1 MTSNLYQPYVYD
13 PDKEYEF
20 IGIGQIVDPK
30 TYKLFCVPN
39 KGDTKGEDA
48 KGWGERYKVRLC
60 FRNSN
65 ETKDEDLIDATRHMS
80 FPSGH
85 AGLQIYVPL
94 APNTFVNI
102 HKNRLN
108 RQYIISSVI
117 GSSLCS
123 FSDNKDPKQGC
134 APRSG
139 FGAGIGGFT
148 VPDTNTDGGKVV
160 NENGAGADCTIS
172 AADKQQQDLNKYIF
186 APSACTPVDSNAI
199 NRDLINLKK
208 DIEGLRNKINGPN
221 STLSNAEKFLSEAQQ
236 KVSSYADK
244 ITGWI
249 KWLIDEIK
257 LRVERGVN
265 WTVNKAKAALYLNQR
280 VPLQEKKTTALDLIA
295 CLFNKILDNLSSL
308 IEQFLNQ
315 IIDRYVNMAVCAIE
329 KFLTELVGQ
338 ILGQIL
344 SAVNGI
350 LGAVLGTIA
359 GIKGLVDSVLNA
371 IVSLLDFLSCDV
383 KAQCPDVKEWNFLE
397 GGKPS
402 SVALDVNA
410 IFNSAKSIISSAKS
424 IVDPNNFKFNLDI
437 NSMIVGVGDACNVG
451 PILCGPPKISFWGGG
466 GQGATGNAIVSATGD
481 LLGIDII
488 SPGFGYTKAPFVSIE
503 DSCGRG
509 KGATAVAVIG
519 DVPYVPPVTGIG
531 TTSTGFIGG
540 SIPGTGK
547 DGCDFSISEGYNGPG
562 IYLDISDFPLDG
574 RPLPFIVTMGDLE
587 NDDTNYSITIPNLI
601 SLDTQNVTSGLAE
614 VDPLSR
620 LSLQNL
626 SVLFSKQIPGEYI
639 KSKSGQ
645 KIFGPIK
652 STGGTLY
659 IGNEKVEG
667 ISNSGTLSNKHIVI
681 ENGGDDWD
689 DYVYELRFAGKPSGY
704 YEFAKFVRLSDC
716 FPSSPTGI
724 GTTSLAPKFPK
735 SGDIVKGVKKVFI
748 KNNGNGYLPK
758 PDGSKGGN
766 ERTWATRCQSIIRRA
781 DGNWEYPYNPGEI
794 MNIKVG
800 DYVQLAGESSFISS
814 TERSVTA
821 PPCPPEDSPIKGPIT
836 PDKPYKVV
844 AELFDGEIT
853 NPGFGYTSGDTVV
866 ITPNNGAEFIPQFGY
881 NGQLTGITVVRTGIG
896 FTELPEIGIDSNTG
910 HNAVIKPV
918 FRILKGDGLITRLG
932 AVDTIINVVDCVGKP
947 G

>member
-1 MTSNLYQPYVYD
+1 MMYQPYVYD
-13 PDKEYEF
+13 PDKEYELV
-20 IGIGQIVDPK
+20 GIGQIVGPK
-30 TYKLFCVPN
+30 SYKDYSVKN
-39 KGDTKGEDA
+39 KGGIKGETA
-48 KGWGERYKVRLC
+48 KGWGEKYKVRLC
-60 FRNSN
+60 FRNSDT
-65 ETKDEDLIDATRHMS
+65 TKDEDLIDAERRLKL
-80 FPSGH
+80 PSGQG
-85 AGLQIYVPL
+85 GLQICMPL
-94 APNTFVNI
+94 SPNTFVVI
-102 HKNRLN
+102 KRNRLN
-108 RQYIISSVI
+108 KQYFIDEVI
-117 GSSLCS
+117 NSSLCS
-123 FSDNKDPKQGC
+123 FSDSKDPGKGC

-139 FGAGIGGFT
+139 FGAGIGGLT

-160 NENGAGADCTIS
+160 NENGVGADCVIS
-172 AADKQQQDLNKYIF
+172 AADKQQIELNKYTYL
-186 APSACTPVDSNAI
+186 PSACVPVDSNAI

-221 STLSNAEKFLSEAQQ
+221 STLSNAEKFLNEAQQ

-315 IIDRYVNMAVCAIE
+315 IIGRYVNMAVCAIE
-329 KFLTELVGQ
+329 KFLNELVGQ

-410 IFNSAKSIISSAKS
+410 IFNSAKSIISSATS

-466 GQGATGNAIVSATGD
+466 GQGATGNAIVSAAGD
-481 LLGIDII
+481 ILGIDII
-488 SPGFGYTKAPFVSIE
+488 SPGFGYTKAPFVNIE

-519 DVPYVPPVTGIG
+519 DVPYVPPSGDTDVGTVG
-531 TTSTGFIGG
+531 TT
-540 SIPGTGK
+540 GTGT
-547 DGCDFSISEGYNGPG
+547 
-562 IYLDISDFPLDG
+562 
-574 RPLPFIVTMGDLE
+574 V
-587 NDDTNYSITIPNLI
+587 
-601 SLDTQNVTSGLAE
+601 
-614 VDPLSR
+614 
-620 LSLQNL
+620 
-626 SVLFSKQIPGEYI
+626 
-639 KSKSGQ
+639 
-645 KIFGPIK
+645 
-652 STGGTLY
+652 
-659 IGNEKVEG
+659 
-667 ISNSGTLSNKHIVI
+667 
-681 ENGGDDWD
+681 
-689 DYVYELRFAGKPSGY
+689 
-704 YEFAKFVRLSDC
+704 
-716 FPSSPTGI
+716 
-724 GTTSLAPKFPK
+724 GTTGTGTTGTTPKP
-735 SGDIVKGVKKVFI
+735 GDIVKGITKIVMVD
-748 KNNGNGYLPK
+748 NGTEYLPR
-758 PDGSKGGN
+758 PDGSKGGD
-766 ERTWATRCQSIIRRA
+766 ERTWATRCQSTIRRA

-800 DYVQLAGESSFISS
+800 DYVQLAGESPFVSVN
-814 TERSVTA
+814 EESVTA
-821 PPCPPEDSPIKGPIT
+821 PQCPPEDIPIT
-836 PDKPYKVV
+836 GPTIPDGSYPVIIEIV
-844 AELFDGEIT
+844 DTEIT
-853 NPGFGYTSGDTVV
+853 NPGFGYTSGDTIV
-866 ITPNNGAEFIPQFGY
+866 INPSNGTQMTPQFGY
-881 NGQLTGITVVRTGIG
+881 NGQLTGITMIKTGIG
-896 FTELPEIGIDSNTG
+896 FTELPEIGIDSSTG

-918 FRILKGDGLITRLG
+918 FKVLKGDGLITRLG

>member
-1 MTSNLYQPYVYD
+1 MTQYLYQPYVFD
-13 PDKEYEF
+13 QDKEYEF

-39 KGDTKGEDA
+39 KGGNKGEDA

-60 FRNSN
+60 FRNSD
-65 ETKDEDLIDATRHMS
+65 ETNDEDLIDATRNMS

-123 FSDNKDPKQGC
+123 FSDSKDPGKGC
-134 APRSG
+134 APKSG

-172 AADKQQQDLNKYIF
+172 NSDKQLLELNKYVF
-186 APSACTPVDSNAI
+186 APSACNPIDSNAI

-221 STLSNAEKFLSEAQQ
+221 SALSNAEKFLNEAQQ

-249 KWLIDEIK
+249 KWLVNEIK
-257 LRVERGVN
+257 LRIEKGVN
-265 WTVNKAKAALYLNQR
+265 WAVNKTKTALYLNQR
-280 VPLQEKKTTALDLIA
+280 FQLQEKKTTALDLIA

-315 IIDRYVNMAVCAIE
+315 ILGRYVNMATCAIE

-338 ILGQIL
+338 IIGQIL
-344 SAVNGI
+344 AAVNGI

-371 IVSLLDFLSCDV
+371 IISLLDFLSCDV
-383 KAQCPDVKEWNFLE
+383 KAECPDVKEWNFLE
-397 GGKPS
+397 GGKS
-402 SVALDVNA
+402 SRVSLDINS

-437 NSMIVGVGDACNVG
+437 NSMIVGVNDACNIG
-451 PILCGPPKISFWGGG
+451 PILCGPPKISFFGGG

-481 LLGIDII
+481 ILGIDIV
-488 SPGFGYTKAPFVSIE
+488 SPGFGYTKAPLINIE

-509 KGATAVAVIG
+509 KGATAIAVIG
-519 DVPYVPPVTGIG
+519 NTQYFPPSGTGGAVGTGATNGTGTGTGTGIG
-531 TTSTGFIGG
+531 TLPKTGEIVSG
-540 SIPGTGK
+540 ITKVVIIDNGT
-547 DGCDFSISEGYNGPG
+547 E
-562 IYLDISDFPLDG
+562 
-574 RPLPFIVTMGDLE
+574 
-587 NDDTNYSITIPNLI
+587 
-601 SLDTQNVTSGLAE
+601 
-614 VDPLSR
+614 
-620 LSLQNL
+620 
-626 SVLFSKQIPGEYI
+626 
-639 KSKSGQ
+639 
-645 KIFGPIK
+645 
-652 STGGTLY
+652 
-659 IGNEKVEG
+659 
-667 ISNSGTLSNKHIVI
+667 
-681 ENGGDDWD
+681 
-689 DYVYELRFAGKPSGY
+689 
-704 YEFAKFVRLSDC
+704 
-716 FPSSPTGI
+716 
-724 GTTSLAPKFPK
+724 
-735 SGDIVKGVKKVFI
+735 
-748 KNNGNGYLPK
+748 YLPK
-758 PDGSKGGN
+758 PDGSKGGD
-766 ERTWATRCQSIIRRA
+766 ERTWATRCQSTIRRA
-781 DGNWEYPYNPGEI
+781 DGNWDYPYNPGEI

-800 DYVQLAGESSFISS
+800 DYVQLVDQSPFISA
-814 TERSVTA
+814 TEEVITA
-821 PPCPPEDSPIKGPIT
+821 PECPPEETPIT
-836 PDKPYKVV
+836 GPTTPDGSYPVIL
-844 AELFDGEIT
+844 ELIEVEIT
-853 NPGFGYTSGDTVV
+853 NPGFGYTSGNTVV
-866 ITPNNGAEFIPQFGY
+866 VTPNNGAELTPQFGY
-881 NGQLTGITVVRTGIG
+881 NGQLTGVTVVNTGIG
-896 FTELPEIGIDSNTG
+896 FTEVPEIGIDSSTG

-918 FRILKGDGLITRLG
+918 FRVLKGDELITKLG

>member
-1 MTSNLYQPYVYD
+1 MTLNLYQPYVYD
-13 PDKEYEF
+13 QDKEYEF

-123 FSDNKDPKQGC
+123 FSDNKDTKQGC

-172 AADKQQQDLNKYIF
+172 AADKQQRDLNKHIVG
-186 APSACTPVDSNAI
+186 PSACTPVDSNAI

-221 STLSNAEKFLSEAQQ
+221 SALSNAEKFLNEAQQ
-236 KVSSYADK
+236 KISSYADK

-265 WTVNKAKAALYLNQR
+265 WTVNKAKAALYLNER

-308 IEQFLNQ
+308 IEQFLRQ
-315 IIDRYVNMAVCAIE
+315 IIGRYVNMAVCAIE

-338 ILGQIL
+338 IVGQIL

-350 LGAVLGTIA
+350 LGAVLGTIS

-371 IVSLLDFLSCDV
+371 IVSLLDFLSCEV

-402 SVALDVNA
+402 NVTLDVNA

-466 GQGATGNAIVSATGD
+466 GQGATGNAIVSAAGD
-481 LLGIDII
+481 ILGIDII

-531 TTSTGFIGG
+531 STVTVGTTGIGTV
-540 SIPGTGK
+540 GT
-547 DGCDFSISEGYNGPG
+547 
-562 IYLDISDFPLDG
+562 
-574 RPLPFIVTMGDLE
+574 
-587 NDDTNYSITIPNLI
+587 
-601 SLDTQNVTSGLAE
+601 
-614 VDPLSR
+614 
-620 LSLQNL
+620 
-626 SVLFSKQIPGEYI
+626 
-639 KSKSGQ
+639 
-645 KIFGPIK
+645 
-652 STGGTLY
+652 
-659 IGNEKVEG
+659 
-667 ISNSGTLSNKHIVI
+667 
-681 ENGGDDWD
+681 
-689 DYVYELRFAGKPSGY
+689 
-704 YEFAKFVRLSDC
+704 
-716 FPSSPTGI
+716 TGI
-724 GTTSLAPKFPK
+724 GTTGTTPNL
-735 SGDIVKGVKKVFI
+735 GDIVKGITKIVMI
-748 KNNGNGYLPK
+748 DNGTEYLPR
-758 PDGSKGGN
+758 PDGSKGGD
-766 ERTWATRCQSIIRRA
+766 ERTWATRCQSTIRRA

-800 DYVQLAGESSFISS
+800 DYVQLAGESPFVSIN
-814 TERSVTA
+814 EESVTA
-821 PPCPPEDSPIKGPIT
+821 PQCPPEDIPIT
-836 PDKPYKVV
+836 GPTIPNGSYPVIIEIVDT
-844 AELFDGEIT
+844 EIT
-853 NPGFGYTSGDTVV
+853 NPGFGYTSGDTIV
-866 ITPNNGAEFIPQFGY
+866 INPSNGTQMTPQFGY
-881 NGQLTGITVVRTGIG
+881 NGQLTGITMVKTGIG
-896 FTELPEIGIDSNTG
+896 FTELPEIGIDSSTG

-918 FRILKGDGLITRLG
+918 FKVLKGDGLITRLG

>member
-1 MTSNLYQPYVYD
+1 MTLNLYQPYVYD
-13 PDKEYEF
+13 PDKEYELV
-20 IGIGQIVDPK
+20 GIGQIVGPK
-30 TYKLFCVPN
+30 SYKDYSVKN
-39 KGDTKGEDA
+39 KGGIKGETA
-48 KGWGERYKVRLC
+48 KGWGEKYKVRLC
-60 FRNSN
+60 FRNSDT
-65 ETKDEDLIDATRHMS
+65 TKDEDLIDAERRLKL
-80 FPSGH
+80 PSGQG
-85 AGLQIYVPL
+85 GLQICMPL
-94 APNTFVNI
+94 SPNTFVVI
-102 HKNRLN
+102 KRNRLN
-108 RQYIISSVI
+108 KQYFIDEVI
-117 GSSLCS
+117 NSSLCS
-123 FSDNKDPKQGC
+123 FSDSKDPGKGC

-139 FGAGIGGFT
+139 FGAGIGGLT

-160 NENGAGADCTIS
+160 NENGVGADCVIS
-172 AADKQQQDLNKYIF
+172 AADKQQIELNKYTYL
-186 APSACTPVDSNAI
+186 PPACDPVDSNAI

-221 STLSNAEKFLSEAQQ
+221 SALSNAEKFLSEAQQ

-315 IIDRYVNMAVCAIE
+315 IIGRYVNMAVCAIE

-410 IFNSAKSIISSAKS
+410 IFNSAKSIISSATS

-437 NSMIVGVGDACNVG
+437 NAMLVGAGDACNVG

-466 GQGATGNAIVSATGD
+466 GQGATGNAIVSAAGD
-481 LLGIDII
+481 ILGIDII
-488 SPGFGYTKAPFVSIE
+488 SPGFGYTKAPFVNIE

-519 DVPYVPPVTGIG
+519 DVPYVPPSGDTDVGTVG
-531 TTSTGFIGG
+531 TT
-540 SIPGTGK
+540 GTGT
-547 DGCDFSISEGYNGPG
+547 
-562 IYLDISDFPLDG
+562 
-574 RPLPFIVTMGDLE
+574 V
-587 NDDTNYSITIPNLI
+587 
-601 SLDTQNVTSGLAE
+601 
-614 VDPLSR
+614 
-620 LSLQNL
+620 
-626 SVLFSKQIPGEYI
+626 
-639 KSKSGQ
+639 
-645 KIFGPIK
+645 
-652 STGGTLY
+652 
-659 IGNEKVEG
+659 
-667 ISNSGTLSNKHIVI
+667 
-681 ENGGDDWD
+681 
-689 DYVYELRFAGKPSGY
+689 
-704 YEFAKFVRLSDC
+704 
-716 FPSSPTGI
+716 
-724 GTTSLAPKFPK
+724 GTTGTGTTGTTPKP
-735 SGDIVKGVKKVFI
+735 GDIVKGITKIVMVD
-748 KNNGNGYLPK
+748 NGTEYLPR
-758 PDGSKGGN
+758 PDGSKGGD
-766 ERTWATRCQSIIRRA
+766 ERTWATRCQSTIRRA

-800 DYVQLAGESSFISS
+800 DYVQLAGESPFVSIN
-814 TERSVTA
+814 EESVTA
-821 PPCPPEDSPIKGPIT
+821 PQCPPEDIPIT
-836 PDKPYKVV
+836 GPTIPDGSYPVIIEIV
-844 AELFDGEIT
+844 DTEIT
-853 NPGFGYTSGDTVV
+853 NPGFGYTSGDTIV
-866 ITPNNGAEFIPQFGY
+866 INPSNGTQMTPQFGY
-881 NGQLTGITVVRTGIG
+881 NGQLTGITMIKTGIG
-896 FTELPEIGIDSNTG
+896 FTELPEIGIDSSTG

-918 FRILKGDGLITRLG
+918 FKVLKGDGLITRLG

>member
-1 MTSNLYQPYVYD
+1 MTQYLYQPYVFD
-13 PDKEYEF
+13 QDKEYEF

-39 KGDTKGEDA
+39 KGGNKGEDA

-65 ETKDEDLIDATRHMS
+65 ETNDEDLIDATRNMS

-85 AGLQIYVPL
+85 AGLQIYIPL

-117 GSSLCS
+117 GSALCS
-123 FSDNKDPKQGC
+123 FSDSKDPGKGC
-134 APRSG
+134 APKSG

-172 AADKQQQDLNKYIF
+172 NSDKQLQELNKYIF
-186 APSACTPVDSNAI
+186 APSACNPIDSNAI

-221 STLSNAEKFLSEAQQ
+221 SALSNAEKFLSEAQQ

-249 KWLIDEIK
+249 KWLINEIK
-257 LRVERGVN
+257 LRVEKGVN
-265 WTVNKAKAALYLNQR
+265 WAVNKSKAAVFLNQR

-315 IIDRYVNMAVCAIE
+315 IIGRYVNMATCAIE

-338 ILGQIL
+338 IIGQIL

-350 LGAVLGTIA
+350 IGAVLGTIA

-371 IVSLLDFLSCDV
+371 IISLLDFLSCDV
-383 KAQCPDVKEWNFLE
+383 KAECPDVKEWNFLE
-397 GGKPS
+397 GAKPS
-402 SVALDVNA
+402 KSVLDISS

-437 NSMIVGVGDACNVG
+437 NAMIVGVNDACNIG
-451 PILCGPPKISFWGGG
+451 PILCGPPKISFFGGG
-466 GQGATGNAIVSATGD
+466 GQGATGNAIISATGD
-481 LLGIDII
+481 ILGIDIV
-488 SPGFGYTKAPFVSIE
+488 SPGFGYTKAPLINIE

-519 DVPYVPPVTGIG
+519 NIPYVPPSGTGTGTGTGGTGTGTGTGTGGVGIGTSPRTGEIVTGITKVIMIDNG
-531 TTSTGFIGG
+531 T
-540 SIPGTGK
+540 
-547 DGCDFSISEGYNGPG
+547 E
-562 IYLDISDFPLDG
+562 
-574 RPLPFIVTMGDLE
+574 
-587 NDDTNYSITIPNLI
+587 
-601 SLDTQNVTSGLAE
+601 
-614 VDPLSR
+614 
-620 LSLQNL
+620 
-626 SVLFSKQIPGEYI
+626 
-639 KSKSGQ
+639 
-645 KIFGPIK
+645 
-652 STGGTLY
+652 
-659 IGNEKVEG
+659 
-667 ISNSGTLSNKHIVI
+667 
-681 ENGGDDWD
+681 
-689 DYVYELRFAGKPSGY
+689 
-704 YEFAKFVRLSDC
+704 
-716 FPSSPTGI
+716 
-724 GTTSLAPKFPK
+724 
-735 SGDIVKGVKKVFI
+735 
-748 KNNGNGYLPK
+748 YLPK
-758 PDGSKGGN
+758 PDGSKGGD
-766 ERTWATRCQSIIRRA
+766 ERTWATRCQSTIRRA
-781 DGNWEYPYNPGEI
+781 DGNWDYPYNPGEI

-800 DYVQLAGESSFISS
+800 DYVELVDQPPFISA
-814 TERSVTA
+814 TEGSVTA
-821 PPCPPEDSPIKGPIT
+821 PQCPPEETPIT
-836 PDKPYKVV
+836 GPTTLDGSYPVII
-844 AELFDGEIT
+844 ELIEVEIT
-853 NPGFGYTSGDTVV
+853 NPGFGYTSGNTVV
-866 ITPNNGAEFIPQFGY
+866 VTPNNGAELTPQFGY
-881 NGQLTGITVVRTGIG
+881 NGQLTGITVVNTGIG
-896 FTELPEIGIDSNTG
+896 FTEVPEIGIDSSTG

-918 FRILKGDGLITRLG
+918 FRILKGDALITKLG
-932 AVDTIINVVDCVGKP
+932 AVDRIINVVDCVGKP